1 MSGSLQGGIYE
12 TYTMRILSRREQTMG
27 IVNIDDELHDNLR
40 RASGVSGRSINAQA
54 GFWIKVGMLCE
65 MNPGMSYQEIVNRE
79 LRAAGVDPG
88 ALRVAVA

>member
-1 MSGSLQGGIYE
+1 MFDVYIGILRRA
-12 TYTMRILSRREQTMG
+12 MRG
-27 IVNIDDELHDNLR
+27 IANIGDELHDDLR
-40 RASGVSGRSINAQA
+40 RASCVSGRSTNCQS
-54 GFWIKVGMLCE
+54 GFWIRVGMLCE